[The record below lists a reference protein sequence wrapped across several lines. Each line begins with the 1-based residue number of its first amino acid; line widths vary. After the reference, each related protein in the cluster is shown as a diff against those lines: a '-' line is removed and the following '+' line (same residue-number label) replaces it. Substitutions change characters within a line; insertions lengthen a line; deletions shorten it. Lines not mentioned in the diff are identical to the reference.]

1 MTKKEVKFR
10 QARLSDIAEWS
21 RDEIIEWL
29 QWNDRHGEYSDEEA
43 ELYGWEPLSKEE
55 ALKIVEHQ
63 LDMSTVE
70 VTFKSPL
77 PPSELQSMLEK
88 VFWDGDYFDAD
99 GASWNVTLPK
109 Q

>member
-1 MTKKEVKFR
+1 MENLKFST
-10 QARLSDIAEWS
+10 AKFSEISEWS
-21 RDEIIEWL
+21 REEIISWL

-43 ELYGWEPLSKEE
+43 ELYGWDPLSKEE

-63 LDMSTVE
+63 LSMSTVE
-70 VTFKSPL
+70 VTFRSPM

-88 VFWDGDYFDAD
+88 VFWDSDYFDAD
-99 GASWNVTLPK
+99 GAEWDI